1 MSQEGASGVGLAA
14 ATAALALLAAAP
26 IRAAPAADM
35 PLGRPAAPPLG
46 FLDYCVRNPGDC
58 GVDPK
63 GPDPVKEVRR
73 LYWTSAFAARGAT
86 KPAVPPARPPA
97 LAWLPETRA
106 LVERI
111 NRQVN
116 QAIVQQSDMA
126 TYGVK
131 DYWAIPTLKGKDRYG
146 DCEDYVLM
154 KRRDLVAAGLP
165 PEAMFI
171 ALART
176 REGGEH
182 AVLIVATD
190 QGELVLDSLTPW
202 IVPWNKAPYRWLQRQ
217 RPGGPFD
224 WSDPAMEAVAQG
236 IKAGGG

>member
-1 MSQEGASGVGLAA
+1 
-14 ATAALALLAAAP
+14 
-26 IRAAPAADM
+26 M
-35 PLGRPAAPPLG
+35 PLARPSAAPLG
-46 FLDYCVRNPGDC
+46 FLDYCVRNPSDC

-63 GPDPVKEVRR
+63 GPNPVKEVRR
-73 LYWTSAFAARGAT
+73 RYWNAAFAARRGDA
-86 KPAVPPARPPA
+86 PAAVTGPR
-97 LAWLPETRA
+97 LAWTPETRT
-106 LVERI
+106 LVERV

-116 QAIVQQSDMA
+116 QAIVEQSDMA

-154 KRRDLVAAGLP
+154 KRRDLIVAGLP

-176 REGGEH
+176 REGREH
-182 AVLIVATD
+182 AVLILATD
-190 QGELVLDSLTPW
+190 RGELVLDSLTAW
-202 IVPWNKAPYRWLQRQ
+202 IVPWPQAPYRWLQRQ
-217 RPGGPFD
+217 RPGSPFD
-224 WSDPAMEAVAQG
+224 WSDPAVEAVAQG